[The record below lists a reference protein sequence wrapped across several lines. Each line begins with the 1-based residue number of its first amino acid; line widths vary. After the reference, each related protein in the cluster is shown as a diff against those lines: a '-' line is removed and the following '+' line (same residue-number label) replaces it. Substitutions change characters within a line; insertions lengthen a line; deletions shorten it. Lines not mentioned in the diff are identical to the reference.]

1 MPLFS
6 RVLSNFQ
13 WDVKLL
19 LCYLVESSAADT
31 GSVQPGTG
39 HEEDAQS
46 GRAGRDFPPPESIS
60 TAPHVY
66 QKASK

>member
-1 MPLFS
+1 MPLFF
-6 RVLSNFQ
+6 RVLSHFQ

-39 HEEDAQS
+39 HEEGPQG
-46 GRAGRDFPPPESIS
+46 GRAERDSSPPESIS

-66 QKASK
+66 MACSK